1 MKIPGL
7 IVVILFAVAAFSQNV
22 PSKEPSKGEPAKTE
36 PAKTEP
42 AKEESAILS
51 TVRTATSIAA
61 NTLNKKMGGYTAVY
75 VDDKNWEKISSDG
88 DGGPFLKLRE
98 VKPGR
103 SMVLLLSLT
112 DDAAPRAAVYF
123 DGNEAT
129 GVIAVQ
135 PGGKAEAS
143 AIKAVPKEA
152 LKDAVAEQG
161 LTLTRGDLTSDNG
174 DPVIAY
180 SVRSSAKQ

>member
-1 MKIPGL
+1 MKTPSL

-36 PAKTEP
+36 PAK
-42 AKEESAILS
+42 EESAILS

-61 NTLNKKMGGYTAVY
+61 NTLNKKMDGYTAVY
-75 VDDKNWEKISSDG
+75 VDDKNWEKISTAG

-112 DDAAPRAAVYF
+112 DDTAPRAAAYF
-123 DGNEAT
+123 DGN
-129 GVIAVQ
+129 
-135 PGGKAEAS
+135 
-143 AIKAVPKEA
+143 
-152 LKDAVAEQG
+152 
-161 LTLTRGDLTSDNG
+161 
-174 DPVIAY
+174 
-180 SVRSSAKQ
+180 

>member
-1 MKIPGL
+1 MKTPSL

-36 PAKTEP
+36 PAK
-42 AKEESAILS
+42 EESAILS

-61 NTLNKKMGGYTAVY
+61 NTLNKKMDGYTAVY

-112 DDAAPRAAVYF
+112 DDTAPRAAVYF

-180 SVRSSAKQ
+180 SVRSSAKK

>member
-1 MKIPGL
+1 MKISGL
-7 IVVILFAVAAFSQNV
+7 IVVILFAVAAFGQNV
-22 PSKEPSKGEPAKTE
+22 PSKSEPSKGE

-51 TVRTATSIAA
+51 TARTATSIAA
-61 NTLNKKMGGYTAVY
+61 NTLNKKMDGYTAAY
-75 VDDKNWEKISSDG
+75 ADDKNWEKLSRDNDI
-88 DGGPFLKLRE
+88 GPFLKLKE
-98 VKPGR
+98 VKAGR

-112 DDAAPRAAVYF
+112 DDTAARVAVYF
-123 DGNEAT
+123 EGNEAA

-143 AIKAVPKEA
+143 AVKAVPKEA
-152 LKDAVAEQG
+152 LKDAVTEQG
-161 LTLTRGDLTSDNG
+161 LTFTRGDLTSDDG

-180 SVRSSAKQ
+180 AIRSSGKK

>member
-1 MKIPGL
+1 MKIPSL
-7 IVVILFAVAAFSQNV
+7 IAVILFAVAAFGQNV
-22 PSKEPSKGEPAKTE
+22 PSKGE

-51 TVRTATSIAA
+51 TARTATSIAA
-61 NTLNKKMGGYTAVY
+61 NTLNKKMDGYTAAY
-75 VDDKNWEKISSDG
+75 ADDKSWEKLSRDNDI
-88 DGGPFLKLRE
+88 GPFLKLKE

-112 DDAAPRAAVYF
+112 DDTAPRVAVYL

-129 GVIAVQ
+129 GVIVVQ

-143 AIKAVPKEA
+143 AVKPVPKEA
-152 LKDAVAEQG
+152 LKDAVTEQG
-161 LTLTRGDLTSDNG
+161 LTLTRGDLTSDDG

-180 SVRSSAKQ
+180 AIRSSTKK